1 MSLERT
7 GPTRVV
13 QSSEHLDLSLNW
25 SAKFKEVDYYVFK
38 GKIQKQSF
46 RKIGQANSKK
56 KKKNKSLFLRGIVR
70 SSFDFPRNFLI
81 KIY

>member
-38 GKIQKQSF
+38 EVDYYVF
-46 RKIGQANSKK
+46 
-56 KKKNKSLFLRGIVR
+56 KNTETKR
-70 SSFDFPRNFLI
+70 
-81 KIY
+81 